1 MSEKLKPI
9 LKAMRHAYYQ
19 GKKDV
24 ALIAAAYADRT
35 DAELDELFSVIA
47 EECLLEIREASDE

>member
-1 MSEKLKPI
+1 MSEQLKPI

-24 ALIAAAYADRT
+24 VAL
-35 DAELDELFSVIA
+35 
-47 EECLLEIREASDE
+47 REAYYNTRTSGGRDE